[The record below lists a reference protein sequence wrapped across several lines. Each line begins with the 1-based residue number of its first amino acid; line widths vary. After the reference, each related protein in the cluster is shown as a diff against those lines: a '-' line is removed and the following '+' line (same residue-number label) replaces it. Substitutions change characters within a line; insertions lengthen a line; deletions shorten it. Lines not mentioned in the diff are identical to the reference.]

1 MIDRISFES
10 LSAAKTLPIFKK
22 SINVMDREETTT
34 MLSQQPENAVKLRSL
49 QKQSR
54 GYFELNI
61 LVKAINALDNW
72 RKVEH
77 EYTT

>member
-1 MIDRISFES
+1 
-10 LSAAKTLPIFKK
+10 
-22 SINVMDREETTT
+22 MDREETTT
-34 MLSQQPENAVKLRSL
+34 ILSQQPENAVKLRSL

>member
-1 MIDRISFES
+1 MVDRISFES
-10 LSAAKTLPIFKK
+10 LSAAKTLTIFKK

-34 MLSQQPENAVKLRSL
+34 MLSQQPENAAKLRSL

-54 GYFELNI
+54 SYFELNV
-61 LVKAINALDNW
+61 LVKAIDALNNW
-72 RKVEH
+72 RNVEH